1 MIWSALLPLSGI
13 KPPPSVTVPAGTAK
27 VGWGWFDVR
36 ALLPLLILVLAAAC
50 TPTSDRSS
58 RAFTADG
65 EVIALSGGE
74 GGPANACFTC
84 HGLDGMGDGVSV
96 PRLAGLDAGYLQ
108 KQLAD
113 YAAETR
119 RDKVMGPIA
128 RWLDDDDQLAVARW
142 YAALPVPA
150 AEGPAGAVPAIWTN
164 GAPERG
170 VIACASCHG
179 ADGRGVGRGN
189 PAVAGQPAAYTVDQL
204 RRWKEGERRN
214 DPRGVMA
221 VAAAGLTGAEMR
233 SIAVWLERA
242 PIAPPPAS
250 GAASASVGGEAG
262 ARSAASRGAHRP
274 DR

>member
-1 MIWSALLPLSGI
+1 MRPLISLLLLAL
-13 KPPPSVTVPAGTAK
+13 AG
-27 VGWGWFDVR
+27 
-36 ALLPLLILVLAAAC
+36 AC
-50 TPTSDRSS
+50 TPVSDRSS

-74 GGPANACFTC
+74 GGPKNACFTC
-84 HGLDGMGDGVSV
+84 HGLDDMGDGVSV

-108 KQLAD
+108 KQLVD

-119 RDKVMGPIA
+119 RDKVMSPVA
-128 RWLDDDDQLAVARW
+128 RWLDHDDQLAVAHW

-150 AEGPAGAVPAIWTN
+150 AQGVAAPPPAIWTN

-179 ADGRGVGRGN
+179 ADGLGAGRGN
-189 PAVAGQPAAYTVDQL
+189 PAVAGQPAAYTIDQL
-204 RRWKEGERRN
+204 RRWKRGARRN

-221 VAAAGLTGAEMR
+221 VAAAGLSEAEMR
-233 SIAVWLERA
+233 TIAAWLEHA

-250 GAASASVGGEAG
+250 AAASGSAAEAAA
-262 ARSAASRGAHRP
+262 ARSAAFRGTHRP

>member
-1 MIWSALLPLSGI
+1 MPL
-13 KPPPSVTVPAGTAK
+13 
-27 VGWGWFDVR
+27 
-36 ALLPLLILVLAAAC
+36 LVLALMTAC
-50 TPTSDRSS
+50 TPVSDRSS
-58 RAFTADG
+58 EAFRADG

-74 GGPANACFTC
+74 GGPRNACFTC

-108 KQLAD
+108 KQLVD

-128 RWLDDDDQLAVARW
+128 RWLDDHDQLAVARW

-150 AEGPAGAVPAIWTN
+150 AQRPAGPAPAIWLN

-179 ADGRGVGRGN
+179 AEGLGVGRGN
-189 PAVAGQPAAYTVDQL
+189 PAVTGQPAAYTVEQL
-204 RRWKEGERRN
+204 RRWKRGERRN

-221 VAAAGLTGAEMR
+221 VAAAGLSEAEMR
-233 SIAVWLERA
+233 TIAAWLESA
-242 PIAPPPAS
+242 PIARPPAS
-250 GAASASVGGEAG
+250 GAASASADEAAA
-262 ARSAASRGAHRP
+262 ARSAASRGTHRP